1 MTLLLTFLVAFQT
14 AAAPVSAPARLMSYD
29 DTVRCAG
36 LTQAASEMEG
46 GESAEGRAL
55 SDAALYWSLTA
66 GQAAVTAGKTPVAA
80 DADQSQARIRA
91 VRELTAANAE
101 ARADLTRCRQRTPD
115 LG

>member
-1 MTLLLTFLVAFQT
+1 MTLLLTLLVALQT
-14 AAAPVSAPARLMSYD
+14 AAAPARLMSYD

-66 GQAAVTAGKTPVAA
+66 GQAAVTAGKTPAAA
-80 DADQSQARIRA
+80 DADQSRSRIRA
-91 VRELTAANAE
+91 VRELTASDSD
-101 ARADLTRCRQRTPD
+101 ARADLSRCRQRTPN